1 MTHLKS
7 LPQGSLLQV
16 SQRWPELFKPLLEFH
31 EILLRGPSPLS
42 EAQRESLAA
51 YVSGLNDCRY
61 CRGVHVRTAEK
72 LGTMAGFLDKAIDQK
87 ELEGLGEAMEAM
99 LAFAGKL
106 TKRVEGVDRQ
116 DVDELHAAGLDD
128 EAVLHVV
135 LTTALFNLMNRL
147 VEGLGIDHDPEY
159 AEVASYRLA
168 ERGYLPL
175 LRMMGY

>member
-16 SQRWPELFKPLLEFH
+16 FQRWPELFKPLLEFH

>member
-1 MTHLKS
+1 
-7 LPQGSLLQV
+7 
-16 SQRWPELFKPLLEFH
+16 
-31 EILLRGPSPLS
+31 
-42 EAQRESLAA
+42 
-51 YVSGLNDCRY
+51 
-61 CRGVHVRTAEK
+61 
-72 LGTMAGFLDKAIDQK
+72 
-87 ELEGLGEAMEAM
+87 M

-147 VEGLGIDHDPEY
+147 VERLGIDHDPEY
-159 AEVASYRLA
+159 AEVASDRLA

>member
-16 SQRWPELFKPLLEFH
+16 FQRWPELFKPLLEFH
-31 EILLRGPSPLS
+31 EILLRGSSPLT
-42 EAQRESLAA
+42 EAQREALAA
-51 YVSGLNDCRY
+51 YVSGLNDCDY

-72 LGTMAGFLDKAIDQK
+72 LGVGEGFLDKAIDQK
-87 ELEGLGEAMEAM
+87 ELEGLGESMEAM
-99 LAFAGKL
+99 LVFARKL
-106 TKRVEGVDRQ
+106 TKQVEGVNRQ

-147 VEGLGIDHDPEY
+147 VEGLGIGHDTDYE
-159 AEVASYRLA
+159 EVASDRLA
-168 ERGYLPL
+168 EHGYLPL